1 MVLKNNRKDIFWIE
15 KAKNKHK
22 LDFDRLWKWVTESV
36 SRNTSGAESVDAES
50 NVTRHRASSIGT
62 RKSNLSLDR
71 VPAVASFLSLSPLE
85 NSIVIDARYVHRHI
99 YRIVLQRQSL
109 G

>member
-1 MVLKNNRKDIFWIE
+1 MK

-22 LDFDRLWKWVTESV
+22 LDFDRLWKWVTV

-50 NVTRHRASSIGT
+50 NVTRHRTSSIGT

-71 VPAVASFLSLSPLE
+71 VPARLLPFSRSRRLKIQLRSLHGTS
-85 NSIVIDARYVHRHI
+85 VYHRI
-99 YRIVLQRQSL
+99 YRIILQRQSL